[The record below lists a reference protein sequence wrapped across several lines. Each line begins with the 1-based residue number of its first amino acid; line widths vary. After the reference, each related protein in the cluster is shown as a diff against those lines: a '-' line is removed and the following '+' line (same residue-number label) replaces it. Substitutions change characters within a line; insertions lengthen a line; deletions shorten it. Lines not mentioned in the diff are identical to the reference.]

1 MRYRLELILS
11 FPLIAIVMAIYLSLA
26 FEPDSPVI
34 NPEKLYRQRTLMI
47 AVGAC
52 AALMLVLA
60 LRRHPGARHG
70 LPADGPERQSVMPI
84 SCATRASLG
93 LRS

>member
-11 FPLIAIVMAIYLSLA
+11 FPLIAAVMSIYLSLA

-47 AVGAC
+47 TVSAC
-52 AALMLVLA
+52 SVLMLVLLYVDIPA
-60 LRRHPGARHG
+60 LDTIFRPTG
-70 LPADGPERQSVMPI
+70 LNVRG
-84 SCATRASLG
+84 
-93 LRS
+93 